1 MVPAPGLHIDIFVT
15 NFTPMRNPR
24 LKVDHSYPP
33 TPTTGMYYDKE
44 QQGLLPPRPGFA
56 PGGAQRPHTR
66 DESADSIDDH
76 EDSVEDYVDLS
87 YYTGET
93 NGGDGYPHQQ
103 GGLGLDHEDHILD
116 LTNFDGDNDEALPG
130 EDALNR
136 TVKKQGTIRRAKTR
150 KATRATQAAQQ
161 RLRER
166 RAAAEARRQT
176 QHQPQPQPHP
186 THVQTLS
193 HESALSTDR
202 LLSYA
207 SPTSVGIEHLLSTT
221 QEVDLGNTAMHEA
234 SLHVARSPAGTATG
248 EAPWNRDIPRSHTPP
263 MSPEGSRFSQSEAHF
278 SNWDARSDT
287 ASFRDMLPRTGV
299 GAAGQEVRLEV
310 DEQSMHDINVVSEHA
325 RPGKPKLDRM
335 IADEVENSKGS
346 TIVACKSCTVFFV
359 LTIYSSSYSGCGPTS
374 LNAMV
379 RKIIAAQI
387 DPSRIRR
394 GDMRGMIALVSEEF
408 EY

>member
-66 DESADSIDDH
+66 DESAESIDDH

-87 YYTGET
+87 YYTGEI
-93 NGGDGYPHQQ
+93 NDGDGYPHQQ

-176 QHQPQPQPHP
+176 QYQPQPYP

-207 SPTSVGIEHLLSTT
+207 SPASAGIEHILSTT
-221 QEVDLGNTAMHEA
+221 QEIDLGNTAMHEA
-234 SLHVARSPAGTATG
+234 SLHVARSPAGIATG
-248 EAPWNRDIPRSHTPP
+248 EAPWHHDIPRSHTPP
-263 MSPEGSRFSQSEAHF
+263 MSPEGSRLSHSEAHF

-346 TIVACKSCTVFFV
+346 TIVAC
-359 LTIYSSSYSGCGPTS
+359 
-374 LNAMV
+374 
-379 RKIIAAQI
+379 
-387 DPSRIRR
+387 
-394 GDMRGMIALVSEEF
+394 E
-408 EY
+408 